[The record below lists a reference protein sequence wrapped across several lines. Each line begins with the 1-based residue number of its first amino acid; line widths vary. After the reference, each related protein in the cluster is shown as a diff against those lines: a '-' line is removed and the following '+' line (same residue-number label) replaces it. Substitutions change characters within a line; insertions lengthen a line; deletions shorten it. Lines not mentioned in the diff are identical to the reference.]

1 MPKLIT
7 QFCCVIEKILALL
20 LAAMVVIVF
29 SNVVM
34 RYGFNSGI
42 SMTEELSRWLFVWLV
57 FLGAIVA
64 IKERGHLGTD
74 MLVSRLPVMG
84 KKTCLLLSHLLMLY
98 LTWLF
103 LTGSLEQMRIN
114 WDVDA
119 PSIGIP
125 VSFFYGA
132 GFVYSIFAGL
142 LLLYDLLLMLTG
154 KMQDDELVMV
164 QESEEQAELKAL
176 QDKFAREVNEPRDI
190 SVTPA
195 AQKTV

>member
-1 MPKLIT
+1 MSKFIR
-7 QFCCVIEKILALL
+7 QFCSFIEKILALL
-20 LAAMVVIVF
+20 LAAMVLIVF

-84 KKTCLLLSHLLMLY
+84 KKICMLLSHLLMLY

-103 LTGSLEQMRIN
+103 LSGSIEQMRIN
-114 WDVDA
+114 WNVDA
-119 PSIGIP
+119 PSMGIP

-132 GFVYSIFAGL
+132 GFVYSIFASL
-142 LLLYDLLLMLTG
+142 MLMYDLLLMLTG
-154 KMQDDELVMV
+154 RMQDDELVMV
-164 QESEEQAELKAL
+164 QDSEEQAELKAL
-176 QDKFAREVNEPRDI
+176 QDKLGSEVNDPRDL
-190 SVTPA
+190 SVLPV
-195 AQKTV
+195 AQKIV